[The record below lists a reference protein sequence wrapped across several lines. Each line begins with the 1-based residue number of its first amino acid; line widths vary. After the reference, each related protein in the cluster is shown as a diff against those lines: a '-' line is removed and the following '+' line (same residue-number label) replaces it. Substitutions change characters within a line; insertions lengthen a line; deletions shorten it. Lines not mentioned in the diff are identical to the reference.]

1 MNLNGALSIATGS
14 LANITTQ
21 LGLVSNN
28 VANASTPDYSVETP
42 NQESLVAGA
51 QSMGVQTEAAT
62 RAINLALQQATFQQD
77 TTVSGLTTT
86 TTSLRTIDALQ
97 GSPGTGNDLGSLL
110 GKVQSAFSTLLG
122 DPSSAAQQ
130 SAVVSAAGNL
140 TGSINTLSNGY
151 TQQRQA
157 AQTDIVAAVTSMNS
171 NLSQIG
177 LLNDRIINARSTGQS
192 SADLENQRDAAV
204 HALSNLVGIR
214 TLNQPNGGLI
224 ITTTSGTQLPTQAN
238 TTPVQTTSATIG
250 AGASY
255 ASGGLPPITVGGVDI
270 TSQLQGGRLGSD
282 IALRD
287 TTLPL
292 FQGELDEFSQSL
304 ASRFDAQGLTL
315 FSDPNGNVPVGG
327 GAPAQSGYV
336 GFAAEIQ
343 VNPAVIANT
352 SLVRDGTHDVAGSA
366 TGASA
371 FTANL
376 AGGPAGFADLINRVL
391 NFAMGAQ
398 AQTGVAQPA
407 TATAGLGPDGTLNA
421 PYAAPATLADNAT
434 SLVSAQAAVSAAA
447 TSQLST
453 EVTVQ
458 TTLNQNMT
466 AVSGVNMDTEMS
478 NMIQLQNAYGAN
490 AKIIT
495 AAQAMFAQL
504 LQVVQ

>member
-130 SAVVSAAGNL
+130 SAVASAAGNL

-177 LLNDRIINARSTGQS
+177 LLNDRIINARSAGQS

-238 TTPVQTTSATIG
+238 TTPVQTTSATIS

-255 ASGGLPPITVGGVDI
+255 ASGGL
-270 TSQLQGGRLGSD
+270 
-282 IALRD
+282 
-287 TTLPL
+287 
-292 FQGELDEFSQSL
+292 
-304 ASRFDAQGLTL
+304 
-315 FSDPNGNVPVGG
+315 
-327 GAPAQSGYV
+327 
-336 GFAAEIQ
+336 
-343 VNPAVIANT
+343 
-352 SLVRDGTHDVAGSA
+352 
-366 TGASA
+366 
-371 FTANL
+371 
-376 AGGPAGFADLINRVL
+376 
-391 NFAMGAQ
+391 
-398 AQTGVAQPA
+398 
-407 TATAGLGPDGTLNA
+407 
-421 PYAAPATLADNAT
+421 
-434 SLVSAQAAVSAAA
+434 
-447 TSQLST
+447 
-453 EVTVQ
+453 
-458 TTLNQNMT
+458 
-466 AVSGVNMDTEMS
+466 
-478 NMIQLQNAYGAN
+478 
-490 AKIIT
+490 
-495 AAQAMFAQL
+495 
-504 LQVVQ
+504 

>member
-1 MNLNGALSIATGS
+1 MTWR
-14 LANITTQ
+14 
-21 LGLVSNN
+21 V
-28 VANASTPDYSVETP
+28 
-42 NQESLVAGA
+42 
-51 QSMGVQTEAAT
+51 
-62 RAINLALQQATFQQD
+62 R
-77 TTVSGLTTT
+77 
-86 TTSLRTIDALQ
+86 
-97 GSPGTGNDLGSLL
+97 
-110 GKVQSAFSTLLG
+110 
-122 DPSSAAQQ
+122 
-130 SAVVSAAGNL
+130 
-140 TGSINTLSNGY
+140 
-151 TQQRQA
+151 
-157 AQTDIVAAVTSMNS
+157 
-171 NLSQIG
+171 
-177 LLNDRIINARSTGQS
+177 
-192 SADLENQRDAAV
+192 
-204 HALSNLVGIR
+204 
-214 TLNQPNGGLI
+214 
-224 ITTTSGTQLPTQAN
+224 LPE
-238 TTPVQTTSATIG
+238 
-250 AGASY
+250 
-255 ASGGLPPITVGGVDI
+255 
-270 TSQLQGGRLGSD
+270 R
-282 IALRD
+282 R
-287 TTLPL
+287 
-292 FQGELDEFSQSL
+292 
-304 ASRFDAQGLTL
+304 
-315 FSDPNGNVPVGG
+315 
-327 GAPAQSGYV
+327 
-336 GFAAEIQ
+336 
-343 VNPAVIANT
+343 
-352 SLVRDGTHDVAGSA
+352 SLVRDGTHDVAGSP